1 MAVAAMKFAK
11 LPVIP
16 VAHWLLTFA
25 LLYSGVSI
33 AQVPG
38 VAQGIPEP
46 EHRNVIVQ
54 LFNWRFDDVRQVIPT
69 LRQLGYSHV
78 HVSPPEKSNERVW
91 QWWGRYQPV
100 DFARIDG
107 PLGSEAEFRAMTAA
121 AEANGIA
128 DSRRRCA

>member
-1 MAVAAMKFAK
+1 M
-11 LPVIP
+11 
-16 VAHWLLTFA
+16 AHWLLTFA
-25 LLYSGVSI
+25 LLYSSI
-33 AQVPG
+33 SFAQAPG

-54 LFNWRFDDVRQVIPT
+54 LFNWRFDDVRQVIPA

-100 DFARIDG
+100 DFSRTERQDG
-107 PLGSEAEFRAMTAA
+107 TSADAGHIYRDRA
-121 AEANGIA
+121 
-128 DSRRRCA
+128 